1 MCEIRVVQ
9 AKRKIR
15 SLPHGDYFC
24 LLRDSKVKTVL
35 RLITGG
41 VCGIHTHKFLQKQE
55 FRVAK
60 CVEWWI
66 WFWDTLLRWYS
77 QLWVQDKYR
86 KNILEKLPKLT
97 AAKCDFLLNK
107 ERLWKI
113 IKTSLQASDQS
124 KSQVYKKKT
133 AFHPEMH
140 QGSELKHRVLSCL
153 PAFLLTHFVMWVRLC
168 LQGHRSYNASHWANS
183 SNQAWA
189 LSTHEQQSKK
199 V

>member
-1 MCEIRVVQ
+1 MGYIHINSC
-9 AKRKIR
+9 KNR
-15 SLPHGDYFC
+15 SFGWQNVWSDES
-24 LLRDSKVKTVL
+24 DSGTL
-35 RLITGG
+35 SWGG
-41 VCGIHTHKFLQKQE
+41 T
-55 FRVAK
+55 A
-60 CVEWWI
+60 
-66 WFWDTLLRWYS
+66 TS
-77 QLWVQDKYR
+77 WVQDKHR

-113 IKTSLQASDQS
+113 IETSLQASDQS